1 VLTAVLSVDP
11 QHPDPA
17 VIAEAAAL
25 LREGELVAFPT
36 ETVYGLGGNALDA
49 EAVAAIF
56 AAKERDA
63 SDPLIVHIAEFDQLD
78 DVAREVSATA
88 RDLAERLWPGPLTLV
103 LPRAEGIAPAV
114 TAGGD
119 TVAVRMPAHPVAL
132 SLIRAAGVP
141 VAAPSANRFMRTSA
155 TTAAHVL
162 EDLGGRIPLILDG
175 GPADA
180 GIESTV
186 VRVDDGNVTVLRPG
200 AVTVEAL
207 EQHLG
212 RPVEVVARAAGA
224 GAMASPGMLERHYA
238 PRARLFYDETASPG
252 RVIEQATQ
260 AADPGTTVGLLLA
273 DEDVFAEIP
282 PNVEV
287 RRLGPEAHP
296 EQVARALFATLREL
310 DSLGVDE
317 IYVRPFPRYGAGL
330 AVHDRL
336 RRASAG
342 E

>member
-1 VLTAVLSVDP
+1 MQTTVLAIDP
-11 QHPDPA
+11 THPDPA

-49 EAVAAIF
+49 NAVAAIF

-63 SDPLIVHIAEFDQLD
+63 SDPLIVHIAEFDQLN
-78 DVAREVSATA
+78 DVAREVSTTA
-88 RDLAERLWPGPLTLV
+88 HDLAERFWPGPLTLV
-103 LPRAEGIAPAV
+103 LPKAQGIPPGV
-114 TAGGD
+114 TAGGG
-119 TVAVRMPAHPVAL
+119 TVAVRMPAHPVAQA
-132 SLIRAAGVP
+132 LIRAAGVP

-212 RPVEVVARAAGA
+212 RPVEVAVPKAAV

-238 PRARLFYDETASPG
+238 PRARLHYDESASPAQVVE
-252 RVIEQATQ
+252 RAMF
-260 AADPGTTVGLLLA
+260 AAEGGTSVGLLLA
-273 DEDVFAEIP
+273 EEDRIP
-282 PNVEV
+282 GLSSYIQV
-287 RRLGPEAHP
+287 RRLGRERDL
-296 EQVARALFATLREL
+296 EQVARMLFATLREL
-310 DSLGVDE
+310 DSVGVDE
-317 IYVRPFPRYGAGL
+317 VYVRAFPRQGAGL

-336 RRASAG
+336 RRASAR